1 MDEELFH
8 RLSGSVADRASGTDI
23 QLDADAPKAIFE
35 PSTGGSATEAIVS
48 LVAQEEDCAPL
59 ELDPLYDAI
68 DPEALDSICTA
79 TPDSSL
85 RLSFDYAG
93 YIVLVDAG
101 GIVQLAPA
109 DD

>member
-8 RLSGSVADRASGTDI
+8 RHSDAADRAGGDEI

-48 LVAQEEDCAPL
+48 LVAQEKGCAPL
-59 ELDPLYDAI
+59 ELEPLYDAV

-85 RLSFDYAG
+85 RLSFEYSG
-93 YIVLVDAG
+93 FTVLVDAS
-101 GIVQLAPA
+101 GIVQLL

>member
-8 RLSGSVADRASGTDI
+8 RLSTGADDRTGADEI

-35 PSTGGSATEAIVS
+35 PSTGGSATEAVVS
-48 LVAQEEDCAPL
+48 LVAQEEGCAPL
-59 ELDPLYDAI
+59 ELDPLYDAV

-85 RLSFDYAG
+85 RLSFDYTG
-93 YIVLVDAG
+93 YTVLVDG
-101 GIVQLAPA
+101 SGIVQLIPA
-109 DD
+109 ED

>member
-8 RLSGSVADRASGTDI
+8 RLSADADDRAGGDEI

-48 LVAQEEDCAPL
+48 LVAQEKDCAPL
-59 ELDPLYDAI
+59 ELDPLYDAV
-68 DPEALDSICTA
+68 DPEALDNICTA

-93 YIVLVDAG
+93 YTVLVDAS
-101 GIVQLAPA
+101 GIVQLIPA
-109 DD
+109 EN